1 MSTRYIP
8 QLRTALIEIL
18 HSPEVEGARGR
29 GIREGHILLHDVLY
43 NVLPFLLTLVSLSL
57 GSLLGGVAI
66 IEHLFSWPGIG
77 KMLIG
82 VVAKR
87 DYPLI
92 QGAVLFITAGVL
104 TVNLVFQLLTVWLN
118 PRVRLAQENPKLLP
132 RTKKLKAS
140 KEGSYG

>member
-1 MSTRYIP
+1 M
-8 QLRTALIEIL
+8 
-18 HSPEVEGARGR
+18 
-29 GIREGHILLHDVLY
+29 
-43 NVLPFLLTLVSLSL
+43 
-57 GSLLGGVAI
+57 GGVAI

-82 VVAKR
+82 VAAKR

-118 PRVRLAQENPKLLP
+118 PRVRLAQENSKLLP